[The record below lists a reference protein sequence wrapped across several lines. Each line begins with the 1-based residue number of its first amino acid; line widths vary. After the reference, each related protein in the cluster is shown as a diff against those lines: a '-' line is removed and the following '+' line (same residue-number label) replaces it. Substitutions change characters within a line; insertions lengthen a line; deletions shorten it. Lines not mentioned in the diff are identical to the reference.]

1 MNKSIRRL
9 IAPALACLLLNGAAG
24 ISASAEPYEVYNYDR
39 WGDAVPSQAGYIPE
53 KSVSGRD
60 LGTEAFTEP
69 ADIFLAPD
77 GLFYIA
83 DSGNNRIVV
92 CDKDLTETVRII
104 DTLTMPDGTG
114 TSLSS
119 PQGVFVT
126 EDSIYIADSENS
138 RVLVCGMDGSVIL
151 ELTKPETAAYDQNKT
166 FMPKRVIADKAGN
179 VYVVLGNITT
189 GAAMFAPDGS
199 FTGFYGANRVQPTA
213 EIISDHFSG
222 LFISDEKRARRTR
235 NIPSGITSFDIDG
248 DFIFTCSSSSTQTTD
263 TVKKLNAAGKN
274 IIADKEVTFGD
285 YTPIYDSTQN
295 RILSSAIIDID
306 IAEDGCINCLDQTS
320 GRIFQ
325 YDEECGLLFIM
336 GGIAK
341 QLGGFTQPAAIES
354 YGEELFVLDRTK
366 NTITVFRETEFGRTV
381 HKASSLHNAG
391 LYEEALGPWNEVL
404 RMDGNYCAAYV
415 GVASA
420 LLRQEDYRGAMKY
433 AKKADAGRIY
443 NKAFE
448 GWRRQWLR
456 ENGGKLILG
465 IAALVAAAVFAARL
479 IRKRRRKG
487 ESADDGPQTG

>member
-1 MNKSIRRL
+1 MNKSIKRL
-9 IAPALACLLLNGAAG
+9 LAPALACLLLSGAAG
-24 ISASAEPYEVYNYDR
+24 LNASAEPYEVYNYDR

-53 KSVSGRD
+53 RSVSGTE

-69 ADIFLAPD
+69 SDIFLAPD

-83 DSGNNRIVV
+83 DSGGDRIVV
-92 CDKDLTETVRII
+92 CDSGLTETVRII
-104 DTLTMPDGTG
+104 DTLTMPDGTE

-119 PQGVFVT
+119 PQGVYVT
-126 EDSIYIADSENS
+126 EDTLYIADCENS
-138 RVLVCGMDGSVIL
+138 RVLVCTTDGEVMH
-151 ELTKPETAAYDQNKT
+151 ELTKPETSAYDQNKT

-213 EIISDHFSG
+213 EIISDHFTG

-274 IIADKEVTFGD
+274 IFADKDYTFGD

-325 YDEECGLLFIM
+325 YDEDCGLLFIT

-354 YGEELFVLDRTK
+354 CGEKLYVLDRTK
-366 NTITVFRETEFGRTV
+366 NTITVFTETEFGRTV

-391 LYEEALGPWNEVL
+391 LYEEALGPWQEVL
-404 RMDGNYCAAYV
+404 KMDGNYYAAYT

-433 AKKADAGRIY
+433 AKKADSTRIY

-456 ENGGKLILG
+456 ENGGWLIFG
-465 IAALVAAAVFAARL
+465 MAALIAAAVFAVRL

-487 ESADDGPQTG
+487 ESTDDGSQTG

>member
-9 IAPALACLLLNGAAG
+9 IASALACLLLSGAAG
-24 ISASAEPYEVYNYDR
+24 TTASAEPYEVYNYDQ

-53 KSVSGRD
+53 RSVSGRD
-60 LGTEAFTEP
+60 LGTTAFTEP
-69 ADIFLAPD
+69 SDIFLAPD

-83 DSGNNRIVV
+83 DSGNDRIVV
-92 CDKDLTETVRII
+92 CDAELTEKVRII
-104 DTLTMPDGTG
+104 DTLTMPDGTK
-114 TSLSS
+114 TSLSV

-126 EDSIYIADSENS
+126 EDTLYIADSENS
-138 RVLVCGMDGSVIL
+138 RVLVCGTDGKVIR
-151 ELTKPETAAYDQNKT
+151 ELTKPDSAAYDQNKT

-189 GAAMFAPDGS
+189 GAAMFDPDGN

-274 IIADKEVTFGD
+274 IIADKQFVFGD
-285 YTPIYDSTQN
+285 YTPMYDTSQN
-295 RILSSAIIDID
+295 RVLSSAITDID

-325 YDEECGLLFIM
+325 YDEECGLLFIT

-354 YGEELFVLDRTK
+354 CGEKLYVLDRTK
-366 NTITVFRETEFGRTV
+366 NTVTVFTETEFGKTV

-391 LYEEALGPWNEVL
+391 LYEEALGPWNDVL
-404 RMDGNYCAAYV
+404 RMDGNYYAAYV

-420 LLRQEDYRGAMKY
+420 LLRQEDYKGAMKY

-456 ENGGKLILG
+456 ENGGMLILG
-465 IAALVAAAVFAARL
+465 IAAVIAAAVFLTRQ

-487 ESADDGPQTG
+487 ESTDDGSQTG